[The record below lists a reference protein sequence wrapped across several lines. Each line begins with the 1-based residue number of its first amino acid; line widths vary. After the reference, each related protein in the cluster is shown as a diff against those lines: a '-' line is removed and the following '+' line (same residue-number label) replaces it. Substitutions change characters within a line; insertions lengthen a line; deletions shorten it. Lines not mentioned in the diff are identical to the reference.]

1 MFNISVSVL
10 QPNLSAF
17 PGRLEDFSALLSA
30 SVAGF
35 KVDPLLFSLILCPL
49 FHHISSSF
57 VFCPFIPSFPQAAAP
72 VPPPLEE
79 EEEADEEETEELGH
93 ADTYAEYKPSKCK

>member
-1 MFNISVSVL
+1 MSVQHLCICVL
-10 QPNLSAF
+10 QQNLSAF
-17 PGRLEDFSALLSA
+17 SGRLDDFSALLSA

-35 KVDPLLFSLILCPL
+35 KVDPLLFSKIFCLL

-57 VFCPFIPSFPQAAAP
+57 VFGPFIPSFPQTAAP
-72 VPPPLEE
+72 PPPEE

-93 ADTYAEYKPSKCK
+93 ADTYAEYRPSKCK

>member
-1 MFNISVSVL
+1 MSVQHLCICVL
-10 QPNLSAF
+10 QH
-17 PGRLEDFSALLSA
+17 DFSALLSA

-49 FHHISSSF
+49 FHYISSSF
-57 VFCPFIPSFPQAAAP
+57 VFCPFIPSFPQAVAP
-72 VPPPLEE
+72 PPPPPPLEE